1 MKHQLVIGVY
11 YSHKVQWLFD
21 GFDRFSWHFKNIS
34 KNIYIQAFTGS
45 SYIVWECVLGIETWP
60 FIIAL

>member
-11 YSHKVQWLFD
+11 YSHKVEWLFD

-34 KNIYIQAFTGS
+34 KNFYI
-45 SYIVWECVLGIETWP
+45 
-60 FIIAL
+60 

>member
-11 YSHKVQWLFD
+11 YSHKVEWLFD

-34 KNIYIQAFTGS
+34 KNIYIQASPSLVHHILCGN
-45 SYIVWECVLGIETWP
+45 VCL
-60 FIIAL
+60 ALRLDPS